1 MWSDGINGIKGG
13 KKVQNR
19 CLAAVFHTHK
29 KCVEWPSRHDKAMQN
44 LTLGHSGKL
53 ASRVMCGKVSLE
65 MQGEPLK

>member
-29 KCVEWPSRHDKAMQN
+29 KCVEWPSRHDKAM
-44 LTLGHSGKL
+44 
-53 ASRVMCGKVSLE
+53 
-65 MQGEPLK
+65 